1 MPYGI
6 IYTRVFAP
14 LRNEVFHHIKD
25 LNKAILELLRE
36 HNGKSFRGREYSRS
50 AFFEEVEKQAL
61 LPLPNRKYE
70 LKSYASGTVHKN
82 SHIYLSKDK
91 HYYSVPFEH
100 IGKRIKIIYS
110 ESTVCIYYKHS
121 CIATH
126 ERMIAKYGYTTL
138 PDHMPSHHRFVSE
151 WSAEKF
157 INWASNIGPSCKSY
171 IVGILD
177 KKQHPE
183 QSYKS
188 CLGILHLTK
197 KVGDTRL
204 ENACKRALGFEAF
217 NYNIITRILE
227 KGWETI
233 GEVDLEDTE
242 LPTHK
247 NIRGK
252 GYYK

>member
-1 MPYGI
+1 
-6 IYTRVFAP
+6 
-14 LRNEVFHHIKD
+14 
-25 LNKAILELLRE
+25 
-36 HNGKSFRGREYSRS
+36 
-50 AFFEEVEKQAL
+50 
-61 LPLPNRKYE
+61 
-70 LKSYASGTVHKN
+70 
-82 SHIYLSKDK
+82 
-91 HYYSVPFEH
+91 
-100 IGKRIKIIYS
+100 
-110 ESTVCIYYKHS
+110 
-121 CIATH
+121 
-126 ERMIAKYGYTTL
+126 MISKYGYTTL
-138 PDHMPSHHRFVSE
+138 PDQMPSHHRFVSE

-171 IVGILD
+171 IVGILN

-227 KGWETI
+227 KGWDTI
-233 GEVDLEDTE
+233 DEVDLEDTE

-247 NIRGK
+247 NIQGK